1 MGGRTRTTVAMRR
14 IATVVG
20 WAAVVISSAGCYSLQ
35 LSQGT
40 QLPVGSQVALD
51 ITDAGRVTLGGQMG
65 PEIVQ
70 VEGRLFAAEADEYVI
85 AVSHVKLLRGGEQV
99 WQGERVRVRK
109 EHVSRV
115 YERRFSRGRSVV
127 AGALGTG
134 AVLFIVTR
142 AIVGAG
148 LGDEGIL
155 PSDSTGT
162 QRRPV
167 RP

>member
-1 MGGRTRTTVAMRR
+1 MHR
-14 IATVVG
+14 IANVG
-20 WAAVVISSAGCYSLQ
+20 ALVLAGMGLAGCYTLQ
-35 LSQGT
+35 RSQST

-51 ITDAGRVTLGGQMG
+51 ITDAGRVQLGGQMG
-65 PEIVQ
+65 PEIAQ
-70 VEGRLFAAEADEYVI
+70 VEGRLFATEADEYVI